1 MGGHHATRPII
12 SKRRKKMLEKSE
24 RVKKLQG
31 SERTQRKLIIPK
43 DAIRL
48 DMGEPDFPT
57 PVHIQEAATR
67 AMRDNCTHYGNAYGE
82 PALRAAV
89 CLSLKR
95 DFGVEREPENVLIT
109 SGGIAAIHTINAT
122 YLNPGDE
129 VLIPDPEYSAYADSV
144 SLFGG
149 TPVFVPLKEDF
160 HIDLETLEK
169 RISNKAKMIFISS
182 PGNPTSRVLWEDE
195 IRGLA
200 LLAVKKDL
208 LLVVDEV
215 YCKLLYSGIKF
226 LSICQIKEVRDRSIL
241 LNSFSKTY
249 AMTGWRVGYMVADA
263 PLIKELV
270 TFHKTMTICPN
281 VPAQMACVAAAAGP
295 QECVETMRREYEK
308 RKVLVAQKLNE
319 IRGLT
324 TPPCEGAFYFF
335 PRFEH
340 SLTSQQMTEYLFNK
354 GIMVRS
360 GTEYGAGGQKHFRIC
375 FATSMEILETGMSR
389 LKQALDELK

>member
-1 MGGHHATRPII
+1 MF
-12 SKRRKKMLEKSE
+12 EKSD
-24 RVKKLQG
+24 RVKRLLG
-31 SERTQRKLIIPK
+31 SERSQRSLIIPK
-43 DAIRL
+43 GAVRL

-57 PVHIQEAATR
+57 PAPIQEAACR
-67 AMRDNCTHYGNAYGE
+67 AMRDNFTHYGNAYGE
-82 PALRAAV
+82 MVLREAI

-95 DFGVEREPENVLIT
+95 DFGVERKPENVLIT

-144 SLFGG
+144 TLFGG

-160 HIDLETLEK
+160 HIDFEVLEK
-169 RISNKAKMIFISS
+169 LISNKTKMMFISS

-195 IRGLA
+195 IRRLA
-200 LLAVKKDL
+200 LLAVKHDF

-215 YCKLLYSGIKF
+215 YFRLLYSGVKF
-226 LSICQIKEVRDRSIL
+226 LSICQIEAVRDRSIL

-263 PLIKELV
+263 PLIKDMV
-270 TFHKTMTICPN
+270 AFHKAMTVCTN

-295 QECVETMRREYEK
+295 QDCVATMLKEYEK
-308 RKVLVAQKLNE
+308 RKALVEKKLKE
-319 IRGLT
+319 IKGIT
-324 TPPCEGAFYFF
+324 VPSCDGAFYFF

-340 SLTSQQMTEYLFNK
+340 PLTSQQMTEYLFSK

-360 GTEYGAGGQKHFRIC
+360 GTEYGARGEKHFRIC
-375 FATSMEILETGMSR
+375 FATSMENLDAGIDR
-389 LKQALDELK
+389 LKQALDEVK

>member
-1 MGGHHATRPII
+1 MF
-12 SKRRKKMLEKSE
+12 EKSD
-24 RVKKLQG
+24 RVKRLLG
-31 SERTQRKLIIPK
+31 SERSQRSLVIPK
-43 DAIRL
+43 GAIRL

-57 PVHIQEAATR
+57 PAHIQEAACR
-67 AMRDNCTHYGNAYGE
+67 AMRDNFTHYGNAYGE
-82 PALRAAV
+82 MVLREAI

-95 DFGVEREPENVLIT
+95 DFGVERKPENVLVT

-144 SLFGG
+144 TLFGG
-149 TPVFVPLKEDF
+149 TPVIFPLKEDF
-160 HIDLETLEK
+160 HLDFEVLEE
-169 RISNKAKMIFISS
+169 RITDKTKMMFISS
-182 PGNPTSRVLWEDE
+182 PGNPTSRVLREDE
-195 IRGLA
+195 IRRLA
-200 LLAVKKDL
+200 LLAVKNDF

-215 YCKLLYSGIKF
+215 YFRLLYRGVKF
-226 LSICQIKEVRDRSIL
+226 LSVCQIEEVRDRSIL

-263 PLIKELV
+263 PLIKDMV
-270 TFHKTMTICPN
+270 AFHKAMTVCTN

-295 QECVETMRREYEK
+295 QDCVQAMLQEYEK
-308 RKVLVAQKLNE
+308 RKGLVEKKLKE
-319 IRGLT
+319 IRGIT
-324 TPPCEGAFYFF
+324 VPSCDGAFYFF

-340 SLTSQQMTEYLFNK
+340 SLTSQQMTEYLFSK

-360 GTEYGAGGQKHFRIC
+360 GTEYGACGEKHFRIC
-375 FATSMEILETGMSR
+375 FATSMENLEAGIDR

>member
-1 MGGHHATRPII
+1 
-12 SKRRKKMLEKSE
+12 MLEKSD
-24 RVKKLQG
+24 RVKRLSG
-31 SERTQRKLIIPK
+31 SERSQRSLVIPK
-43 DAIRL
+43 GAIRL

-67 AMRDNCTHYGNAYGE
+67 AMRNNFTHYGNAYGE
-82 PALRAAV
+82 PALREAV

-95 DFGVEREPENVLIT
+95 DFGVERMPENVLIT
-109 SGGIAAIHTINAT
+109 SGGIAAIHTICAT
-122 YLNPGDE
+122 YLNVGDE

-160 HIDLETLEK
+160 HIDFEAMEK
-169 RISNKAKMIFISS
+169 RISKKTKIAFISS
-182 PGNPTSRVLWEDE
+182 PGNPTSRVLREDE
-195 IRGLA
+195 IRSLA

-226 LSICQIKEVRDRSIL
+226 LSICQVEEVRNRSIL
-241 LNSFSKTY
+241 LNSFSKAY

-263 PLIKELV
+263 PLIKEMV
-270 TFHKTMTICPN
+270 TFHKAMIICPN
-281 VPAQMACVAAAAGP
+281 VPAQMACVAAATGP
-295 QECVETMRREYEK
+295 QECVETMRQEYEK

-319 IRGLT
+319 IQGLT

-360 GTEYGAGGQKHFRIC
+360 GTEFGASGQKHFRIC
-375 FATSMEILETGMSR
+375 FATSMELLETGMAR
-389 LKQALDELK
+389 LKQALDELT

>member
-1 MGGHHATRPII
+1 
-12 SKRRKKMLEKSE
+12 
-24 RVKKLQG
+24 
-31 SERTQRKLIIPK
+31 
-43 DAIRL
+43 
-48 DMGEPDFPT
+48 
-57 PVHIQEAATR
+57 
-67 AMRDNCTHYGNAYGE
+67 MRDNFTHYGNAYGE
-82 PALRAAV
+82 MMLREAI

-95 DFGVEREPENVLIT
+95 DFGVERKPENVLIT

-144 SLFGG
+144 TLFGG

-160 HIDLETLEK
+160 HIDFEVLEK
-169 RISNKAKMIFISS
+169 LISNKAKMMFISS

-195 IRGLA
+195 IRRLA
-200 LLAVKKDL
+200 LLAVKHDF

-215 YCKLLYSGIKF
+215 YFRLLYSGVKF
-226 LSICQIKEVRDRSIL
+226 LSICQIEAVRDRSIL

-263 PLIKELV
+263 PLIKDMV
-270 TFHKTMTICPN
+270 AFHKAMTVCTN

-295 QECVETMRREYEK
+295 QDCVATMLKEYEK
-308 RKVLVAQKLNE
+308 RKALVEKKLKE
-319 IRGLT
+319 IKGIT
-324 TPPCEGAFYFF
+324 VPSCDGAFYFF

-340 SLTSQQMTEYLFNK
+340 PLTSQQMTEYLFSK

-360 GTEYGAGGQKHFRIC
+360 GTEYGARGEKHFRIC
-375 FATSMEILETGMSR
+375 FATSMENLDAGIDR

>member
-1 MGGHHATRPII
+1 MF
-12 SKRRKKMLEKSE
+12 EKSD
-24 RVKKLQG
+24 RVKRLSG
-31 SERTQRKLIIPK
+31 SERTQRRLVIPK
-43 DAIRL
+43 NIIRL
-48 DMGEPDFPT
+48 EMGEPDFPT
-57 PVHIQEAATR
+57 PFHIQEAATR
-67 AMRDNCTHYGNAYGE
+67 AMRDNYTHYGNAYGE
-82 PALRAAV
+82 PALREAV

-95 DFGVEREPENVLIT
+95 DFGVERKPENVLIT

-160 HIDLETLEK
+160 HIDFETLEK

-182 PGNPTSRVLWEDE
+182 PGNPTSRVLRADE

-215 YCKLLYSGIKF
+215 YCKLLYSGIRF
-226 LSICQIKEVRDRSIL
+226 LSICQVEEVRNRSIL
-241 LNSFSKTY
+241 LNSFSKAY

-263 PLIKELV
+263 PLIQEMV
-270 TFHKTMTICPN
+270 TFHKAMTICPN

-295 QECVETMRREYEK
+295 QECVETMRQEYEK
-308 RKVLVAQKLNE
+308 RKTLVAQKLNE
-319 IRGLT
+319 IQGLT

-354 GIMVRS
+354 GIAVRS
-360 GTEYGAGGQKHFRIC
+360 GTEYGANGEKHFRIC
-375 FATSMEILETGMSR
+375 FATSMDILETGMSR

>member
-1 MGGHHATRPII
+1 
-12 SKRRKKMLEKSE
+12 MLEKSD
-24 RVKKLQG
+24 RVKRLSG
-31 SERTQRKLIIPK
+31 SERSQRPLVIPK
-43 DAIRL
+43 SIIRL
-48 DMGEPDFPT
+48 EMGEPDFPT
-57 PVHIQEAATR
+57 PVHIQEAATL
-67 AMRDNCTHYGNAYGE
+67 AMRNNFTHYGNAYGE
-82 PALRAAV
+82 PALREAV

-95 DFGVEREPENVLIT
+95 DFGVEKKPENVLIT
-109 SGGIAAIHTINAT
+109 SGGIAAIHTICAT
-122 YLNPGDE
+122 YLNAGDE

-160 HIDLETLEK
+160 HIDFEAMEK
-169 RISNKAKMIFISS
+169 RISKKTKIAFISS
-182 PGNPTSRVLWEDE
+182 PGNPTSRVLREDE
-195 IRGLA
+195 ILSLA
-200 LLAVKKDL
+200 RLAVTKDF
-208 LLVVDEV
+208 LLVLDET
-215 YCKLLYSGIKF
+215 YCKLIYGAIKF
-226 LSICQIKEVRDRSIL
+226 LSICQVEEVRSRSIL
-241 LNSFSKTY
+241 LNSFSKAY

-263 PLIKELV
+263 PLIKEMV
-270 TFHKTMTICPN
+270 TFHKAMTICPN
-281 VPAQMACVAAAAGP
+281 VPAQMACAAAAAGP
-295 QECVETMRREYEK
+295 QECVETMRQEYEK

-319 IRGLT
+319 IQGLT

-375 FATSMEILETGMSR
+375 FATSMEKLEVGIDR

>member
-1 MGGHHATRPII
+1 
-12 SKRRKKMLEKSE
+12 MLEKSD
-24 RVKKLQG
+24 RVKRLSG
-31 SERTQRKLIIPK
+31 SERSQRPLVIPK
-43 DAIRL
+43 SIIRL
-48 DMGEPDFPT
+48 EMGEPDFST

-67 AMRDNCTHYGNAYGE
+67 AMRNNFTHYGNAYGE
-82 PALRAAV
+82 PALREAV

-95 DFGVEREPENVLIT
+95 DFGVERKPENVLIT
-109 SGGIAAIHTINAT
+109 SGGIAAIHTICAT

-149 TPVFVPLKEDF
+149 TPVFVPLKKDF
-160 HIDLETLEK
+160 HIDFEAMEK
-169 RISNKAKMIFISS
+169 CISKKTKIAFISS
-182 PGNPTSRVLWEDE
+182 PGNPTSRVLREDE
-195 IRGLA
+195 ILSLA
-200 LLAVKKDL
+200 RLAVTKDF
-208 LLVVDEV
+208 LLVLDET
-215 YCKLLYSGIKF
+215 YCKLIYGAIKF
-226 LSICQIKEVRDRSIL
+226 LSICQVEEVRSRSIL
-241 LNSFSKTY
+241 LNSFSKAY

-263 PLIKELV
+263 PLIKEMV
-270 TFHKTMTICPN
+270 TFHKAMTICPN
-281 VPAQMACVAAAAGP
+281 VPAQMACAAAAAGP
-295 QECVETMRREYEK
+295 QECVETMRQEYEK

-319 IRGLT
+319 IQGLT

-375 FATSMEILETGMSR
+375 FATSMENLEVGINR

>member
-1 MGGHHATRPII
+1 
-12 SKRRKKMLEKSE
+12 MLEKSD
-24 RVKKLQG
+24 RVKRLSG
-31 SERTQRKLIIPK
+31 SERSQRPLVIPK
-43 DAIRL
+43 SIIRL
-48 DMGEPDFPT
+48 EMGEPDFPT
-57 PVHIQEAATR
+57 PVHIQEAATL
-67 AMRDNCTHYGNAYGE
+67 AMRNNFTHYGNAYGE
-82 PALRAAV
+82 PALREAV

-95 DFGVEREPENVLIT
+95 DFGVERKPENVLIT
-109 SGGIAAIHTINAT
+109 SGGIAAIHTICAT

-160 HIDLETLEK
+160 HIDFEAMEK
-169 RISNKAKMIFISS
+169 CISKKTKIAFISS
-182 PGNPTSRVLWEDE
+182 PGNPTSRVLREDE
-195 IRGLA
+195 ILSLA
-200 LLAVKKDL
+200 RLAVTKDF
-208 LLVVDEV
+208 LLVLDET
-215 YCKLLYSGIKF
+215 YCKLIYGAIKF
-226 LSICQIKEVRDRSIL
+226 LSICQVEEVRSRSIL
-241 LNSFSKTY
+241 LNSFSKAY

-263 PLIKELV
+263 PLIKEMV
-270 TFHKTMTICPN
+270 TFHKAMTICPN
-281 VPAQMACVAAAAGP
+281 VPAQMACAAAAAGP
-295 QECVETMRREYEK
+295 QECVETMRQEYEK

-319 IRGLT
+319 IQGLT

-375 FATSMEILETGMSR
+375 FATSMENLEVGINR

>member
-1 MGGHHATRPII
+1 MF
-12 SKRRKKMLEKSE
+12 EKSD
-24 RVKKLQG
+24 RVKRLLG
-31 SERTQRKLIIPK
+31 SERSQRSLVIPK
-43 DAIRL
+43 GAIRL

-57 PVHIQEAATR
+57 PAHIQEAACR
-67 AMRDNCTHYGNAYGE
+67 AMRDNFTHYGNAYGE
-82 PALRAAV
+82 MVLREAI

-95 DFGVEREPENVLIT
+95 DFGVERKPENVLIT

-144 SLFGG
+144 TLFGG

-160 HIDLETLEK
+160 HIDFEILEK
-169 RISNKAKMIFISS
+169 LISNKTKMMFISS

-195 IRGLA
+195 IRRLA
-200 LLAVKKDL
+200 LLAVKNDL

-215 YCKLLYSGIKF
+215 YFRLLYSGVKF
-226 LSICQIKEVRDRSIL
+226 LSICQIEEVRDRSIL

-263 PLIKELV
+263 PLIKDMV
-270 TFHKTMTICPN
+270 AFHKAMTVCTN

-295 QECVETMRREYEK
+295 QDCVATMLKEYEK
-308 RKVLVAQKLNE
+308 RKALVEKKLKE
-319 IRGLT
+319 IKGIT
-324 TPPCEGAFYFF
+324 VPSCDGAFYFF

-340 SLTSQQMTEYLFNK
+340 PLTSQQMTEYLFSK

-360 GTEYGAGGQKHFRIC
+360 GTEYGARGEKHFRIC
-375 FATSMEILETGMSR
+375 FATSMENLEAGIDR